1 MAYSVFTFPAQQL
14 PYRRKG
20 DKWRKQCVD
29 WGCDRTYGT
38 FEAVR
43 GSVRHMAI
51 NYDLVNGRIHVS
63 DFAKVLEPD
72 KFNVGYIPDD
82 IQHYPIINPKINLL
96 VGEESKRVFEMRVI
110 VTNPNAVSDIE
121 REKSDVLRQKY
132 IQFLQGAQQDP
143 MQDQRQLEE
152 ISRYM
157 TYEWQDMREIRANA
171 LLRHYDKELNIPMI
185 LNSGFKD
192 AITVGQEMYQLD
204 IVSGEPHIE
213 KLNPR
218 KVHVFRS
225 GNSNKIE
232 DADIIVLED
241 YWSVGRIYDVFYDA
255 LTQKDR
261 DYIEEVAGSD
271 AGYNEKTEDAI
282 MNEVY
287 SVDYIGE
294 DGVAVHG
301 NPMSYADGKVDHL
314 APFDTAGN
322 IRVVRVY
329 WKSRKKVLKVKS
341 YDEVTGETVWN
352 LFPEGHIID
361 EAAGE
366 EAEELWVNEA
376 WEGTKIGEQVYVNI
390 RPLPVQFNRLSNP
403 SRCHFGIVGSIYNL
417 NEDRPFSLVDMMKP
431 YNYMYDVIHDRLN
444 KLIAKNWGN
453 LLELDLASLP
463 QGFDIEK
470 WMYYARESNL
480 VIKNSFNEGNKGA
493 ATGKLAGALNN
504 ASKGVIPFDMG
515 QTIQSYVNYLE
526 YLKKEMSDVVGIT
539 PQREGSISSNETVG
553 GVERATVQSAHITE
567 WLFAIHN
574 DVKRRVYETFLEV
587 AKVAMQGQSKK
598 FSYILSDNSLAIM
611 DIDGDEF
618 AECDYGLAVD
628 YSNEAQTLKQSLEAL
643 AQAAL
648 QNQALSF
655 SSIMQLYG
663 SSSLAE
669 KQRMVEKAENDM
681 KQQAQQQ
688 MQAQQQQVQQQLQM
702 QQQIAQQQIEAQKQ
716 MKKEENETKI
726 KVAQI
731 EAMTKYETT
740 EHQDPQQFADEMEE
754 KRRQFDEQLDFNKDK
769 FAFDKQ
775 KHTEDNNLKRE
786 LAGMEAASGSA
797 DRAQREAQSVRSES
811 NKLYMSERKM
821 SGGDKTAK
829 KKK

>member
-96 VGEESKRVFEMRVI
+96 VGEESKRVFEMRVV

-121 REKSDVLRQKY
+121 REKTETLRQKY
-132 IQFLQGAQQDP
+132 MQFLQGSQQDP

-157 TYEWQDMREIRANA
+157 TYEWQDMREVRANA

-301 NPMSYADGKVDHL
+301 NPMSYAGGRIDHL

-341 YDEVTGETVWN
+341 YDELTGETVWN
-352 LFPEGHIID
+352 LYPEGHQID

-390 RPLPVQFNRLSNP
+390 RPLPIQFNRLSNP

-567 WLFAIHN
+567 WLFSIHN

-587 AKVAMQGQSKK
+587 AKAAMQGQSKK

-611 DIDGDEF
+611 NIDGDEF

-669 KQRMVEKAENDM
+669 KQRMIEKAENDM

-688 MQAQQQQVQQQLQM
+688 MQAQQQQAQQQLQM
-702 QQQIAQQQIEAQKQ
+702 QQQIAQQQLEAQKQ
-716 MKKEENETKI
+716 MKKEENETRI

-740 EHQDPQQFADEMEE
+740 EHQDPQQFADEMNE
-754 KRRQFDEQLDFNKDK
+754 KRRQFDEQIGLDRDK

-775 KHTEDNNLKRE
+775 KHSEDNQLKRD
-786 LAGMEAASGSA
+786 LAGIEAESGSA
-797 DRAQREAQSVRSES
+797 DRAQREEQSRRSEA

-821 SGGDKTAK
+821 EEGRKTAAK
-829 KKK
+829 KK

>member
-1 MAYSVFTFPAQQL
+1 
-14 PYRRKG
+14 
-20 DKWRKQCVD
+20 
-29 WGCDRTYGT
+29 
-38 FEAVR
+38 
-43 GSVRHMAI
+43 
-51 NYDLVNGRIHVS
+51 
-63 DFAKVLEPD
+63 
-72 KFNVGYIPDD
+72 
-82 IQHYPIINPKINLL
+82 
-96 VGEESKRVFEMRVI
+96 
-110 VTNPNAVSDIE
+110 
-121 REKSDVLRQKY
+121 
-132 IQFLQGAQQDP
+132 
-143 MQDQRQLEE
+143 
-152 ISRYM
+152 
-157 TYEWQDMREIRANA
+157 
-171 LLRHYDKELNIPMI
+171 
-185 LNSGFKD
+185 
-192 AITVGQEMYQLD
+192 
-204 IVSGEPHIE
+204 
-213 KLNPR
+213 
-218 KVHVFRS
+218 
-225 GNSNKIE
+225 
-232 DADIIVLED
+232 
-241 YWSVGRIYDVFYDA
+241 
-255 LTQKDR
+255 
-261 DYIEEVAGSD
+261 
-271 AGYNEKTEDAI
+271 
-282 MNEVY
+282 
-287 SVDYIGE
+287 
-294 DGVAVHG
+294 
-301 NPMSYADGKVDHL
+301 
-314 APFDTAGN
+314 
-322 IRVVRVY
+322 
-329 WKSRKKVLKVKS
+329 
-341 YDEVTGETVWN
+341 
-352 LFPEGHIID
+352 
-361 EAAGE
+361 
-366 EAEELWVNEA
+366 
-376 WEGTKIGEQVYVNI
+376 
-390 RPLPVQFNRLSNP
+390 
-403 SRCHFGIVGSIYNL
+403 
-417 NEDRPFSLVDMMKP
+417 
-431 YNYMYDVIHDRLN
+431 
-444 KLIAKNWGN
+444 
-453 LLELDLASLP
+453 
-463 QGFDIEK
+463 
-470 WMYYARESNL
+470 
-480 VIKNSFNEGNKGA
+480 
-493 ATGKLAGALNN
+493 
-504 ASKGVIPFDMG
+504 MG

-821 SGGDKTAK
+821 SEGDKTAK